1 MNSERPASSKA
12 SRKEVKR
19 PKATMTIQQKVELL
33 DMVREKKNFAAV
45 ARHYGINESTVR
57 YIQKNEAQIRSSAS
71 LSFRGAAEN
80 VSRVRNKYIV
90 RMESALALWIKDCM
104 KKCTPLDGN
113 IIRKKAR
120 GLYKQFS
127 TNEGAEPQLATSRH
141 IEDFIAGRGWFDRF
155 RKRFNLGS
163 VSLYGQAASA
173 DTAAA
178 EKYPD
183 TLMAIIQQKKY
194 EPEQVF
200 NMDETGLFWKKLPNC
215 PYLMKDEATPPGV
228 KVRKDRVTLIMC
240 GNAAGHM
247 LKPGLIHKS
256 PDPRSLKNENKNLL
270 PVFWMHH
277 PKSWMTKALFSQW
290 FQQCFVPQAK
300 QFLLSLGMEF
310 KVLLLLDNA
319 GGHHADV
326 HSEGVQIQ
334 LLPPNTTSL
343 IQPMDQGV
351 IRAFKALY
359 TKISLQRIVN
369 AMDPDENFTLKGY
382 WLEFSISAC
391 LSVIQSALG
400 EMKKETLNTCWKKLW
415 PDCVHHHEGFSPDE
429 VQHAAVNEAV
439 TLAKLLGA
447 KGFDEISEEQVS
459 TLIDAY
465 SEPLTDADVA
475 ELTKSETEED
485 EEAEPEVDTEEE
497 QGLTLKRLSQIL
509 GTARNLQAMIESWDP
524 DMIRAL
530 KFSNGFDALL
540 QPYKHLLH
548 TLKKERRQLPIT
560 MFLTRMETS
569 QKETAA
575 GVAPEARRIIC
586 FGAHGDVNQL
596 LCCAVTSP
604 PRLRSLIHYN
614 Q

>member
-71 LSFRGAAEN
+71 LSFREAAKN
-80 VSRVRNKYIV
+80 GSRVRNKYIV
-90 RMESALALWIKDCM
+90 RMESALALWVKDCM
-104 KKCTPLDGN
+104 KKCIPLDGN
-113 IIRKKAR
+113 IIREKAR
-120 GLYKQFS
+120 SLYKQFS
-127 TNEGAEPQLATSRH
+127 TNEGAEPQPETSRH
-141 IEDFIAGRGWFDRF
+141 IKDFTASRGWFDRF

-183 TLMAIIQQKKY
+183 TLMAIIQEKKN

-200 NMDETGLFWKKLPNC
+200 NMDETGLFWKKLPSRT
-215 PYLMKDEATPPGV
+215 YLMKDEATPPG
-228 KVRKDRVTLIMC
+228 
-240 GNAAGHM
+240 
-247 LKPGLIHKS
+247 
-256 PDPRSLKNENKNLL
+256 
-270 PVFWMHH
+270 
-277 PKSWMTKALFSQW
+277 W

-300 QFLLSLGMEF
+300 QYLLSLGMEF

-326 HSEGVQIQ
+326 HSEGFQIQ

-369 AMDPDENFTLKGY
+369 AMDADENFMLKGY
-382 WLEFSISAC
+382 WREFSISAC
-391 LSVIQSALG
+391 LSVIQSALR

-415 PDCVHHHEGFSPDE
+415 PDCVHDYEGFSPDE

-439 TLAKLLGA
+439 TLAKLLSA

-465 SEPLTDADVA
+465 SEPLTDADLA
-475 ELTKSETEED
+475 ELTKSETDED

-497 QGLTLKRLSQIL
+497 QGLTLERLSQIL
-509 GTARNLQAMIESWDP
+509 GTARNLKAMIESWDP

-530 KFSNGFDALL
+530 KFSNSFDALL